1 MASASG
7 KEEFLKQFE
16 AIVAGV
22 KRNKTK
28 VKKKSPKY
36 KYMLYKKKQLTN
48 IGKYK
53 VKKKY
58 KLLVYKINFKIK
70 YRVIF

>member
-1 MASASG
+1 MASTSG

-28 VKKKSPKY
+28 VKKKISSKY
-36 KYMLYKKKQLTN
+36 KYILLKKKKLTN
-48 IGKYK
+48 IRKYK
-53 VKKKY
+53 IKKKIE
-58 KLLVYKINFKIK
+58 LVYKINFKIK